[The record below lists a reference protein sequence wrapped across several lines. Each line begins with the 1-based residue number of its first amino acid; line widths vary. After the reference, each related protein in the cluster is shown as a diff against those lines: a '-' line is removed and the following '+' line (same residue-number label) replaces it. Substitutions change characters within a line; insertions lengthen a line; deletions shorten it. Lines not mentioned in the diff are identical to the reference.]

1 MSEVTDA
8 FRRIER
14 PNVRTNT
21 SVQSFHCALRSFA
34 QACLQR
40 MEQQLYRVKVRRIR
54 WQVAEACTNSL
65 DRLFHTSDL
74 VEPLVKRR
82 NDFIQR
88 EVGFLADEGENL
100 PRVLLQWRST
110 PSTCAWVR
118 KSRFHESA
126 APTGSQSGQF
136 LLCRE
141 GDDLIAPRIEKWIAR
156 YEHRHDA
163 LPGQSRE
170 GVIELSVGTG
180 IKENDRPT
188 DRARCFRKFLRLLGD
203 RRVLRVE
210 QDADKWVQWPVCTSA
225 ICRLRMSLEGHSRR
239 TDRPELFLHVRCTSD
254 SSRICALQRFDE
266 ERQQRPR
273 GPQQ

>member
-1 MSEVTDA
+1 
-8 FRRIER
+8 
-14 PNVRTNT
+14 
-21 SVQSFHCALRSFA
+21 
-34 QACLQR
+34 

-170 GVIELSVGTG
+170 GSIELSVGTG

-266 ERQQRPR
+266 ECHKPT
-273 GPQQ
+273 

>member
-1 MSEVTDA
+1 
-8 FRRIER
+8 
-14 PNVRTNT
+14 
-21 SVQSFHCALRSFA
+21 
-34 QACLQR
+34 

-65 DRLFHTSDL
+65 DRLFHASDL

-88 EVGFLADEGENL
+88 EVRFLADEGENL

-170 GVIELSVGTG
+170 GSIELSVGTG

-188 DRARCFRKFLRLLGD
+188 DRARCFRKFLPAGR
-203 RRVLRVE
+203 
-210 QDADKWVQWPVCTSA
+210 PPCTS
-225 ICRLRMSLEGHSRR
+225 G
-239 TDRPELFLHVRCTSD
+239 
-254 SSRICALQRFDE
+254 
-266 ERQQRPR
+266 
-273 GPQQ
+273 